1 MHVNKKKTRIRI
13 PDVTACGC
21 FIRDFSVI
29 VYIMQATAFSV
40 RVYYEYY
47 ILFDWVVDLA
57 IACIGKKYEKTIQF
71 GVFIADN
78 MAY

>member
-13 PDVTACGC
+13 PDEAACGC

-57 IACIGKKYEKTIQF
+57 IACIGKKNKGNNIWKCIYCR
-71 GVFIADN
+71 
-78 MAY
+78 

>member
-1 MHVNKKKTRIRI
+1 MYVNKKKTRIRI

-29 VYIMQATAFSV
+29 VYIMQATAFST

-57 IACIGKKYEKTIQF
+57 ITCIGNKYEKTIQF
-71 GVFIADN
+71 GAFIADN

>member
-13 PDVTACGC
+13 PDEAAWGC
-21 FIRDFSVI
+21 FSRDFSVI

-47 ILFDWVVDLA
+47 ILFDWVVNLA
-57 IACIGKKYEKTIQF
+57 IACIGKKNKGNNI
-71 GVFIADN
+71 
-78 MAY
+78 

>member
-1 MHVNKKKTRIRI
+1 MRVNKKKTRIRI
-13 PDVTACGC
+13 PDEAATGC

-47 ILFDWVVDLA
+47 ILFDWFVDLA
-57 IACIGKKYEKTIQF
+57 IACIGKKNEGNNI
-71 GVFIADN
+71 
-78 MAY
+78 

>member
-1 MHVNKKKTRIRI
+1 MHVNKKKIRIRI

-29 VYIMQATAFSV
+29 AYIMQATAFSV

-47 ILFDWVVDLA
+47 IFL
-57 IACIGKKYEKTIQF
+57 IGL
-71 GVFIADN
+71 
-78 MAY
+78 

>member
-13 PDVTACGC
+13 PDKAACGC

-29 VYIMQATAFSV
+29 VYIMQATEFSV
-40 RVYYEYY
+40 RMYYEYY

-57 IACIGKKYEKTIQF
+57 IACIGKKNEGNNI
-71 GVFIADN
+71 
-78 MAY
+78 

>member
-1 MHVNKKKTRIRI
+1 MRVNKKKTRIRI
-13 PDVTACGC
+13 PDEAATGC

-47 ILFDWVVDLA
+47 ILF
-57 IACIGKKYEKTIQF
+57 
-71 GVFIADN
+71 
-78 MAY
+78 

>member
-1 MHVNKKKTRIRI
+1 MKKGTRIRI
-13 PDVTACGC
+13 PDEAACGC

-47 ILFDWVVDLA
+47 ILFDWFVDLA
-57 IACIGKKYEKTIQF
+57 IACIGKKNEVNNI
-71 GVFIADN
+71 
-78 MAY
+78 

>member
-1 MHVNKKKTRIRI
+1 MKKETRIRI
-13 PDVTACGC
+13 PDEAACGC

-47 ILFDWVVDLA
+47 ILF
-57 IACIGKKYEKTIQF
+57 
-71 GVFIADN
+71 
-78 MAY
+78 

>member
-40 RVYYEYY
+40 RMYYEYY

-57 IACIGKKYEKTIQF
+57 IACIGKKNKGNNIWKYI
-71 GVFIADN
+71 
-78 MAY
+78 YCR

>member
-21 FIRDFSVI
+21 FIRDFSVM

-40 RVYYEYY
+40 RMYYEYY

-57 IACIGKKYEKTIQF
+57 IACIGKKNKENNIWKYI
-71 GVFIADN
+71 
-78 MAY
+78 YCR

>member
-13 PDVTACGC
+13 PDEAAYGC

-29 VYIMQATAFSV
+29 AYIMQATAFSV

-47 ILFDWVVDLA
+47 IFFDWVVDLV
-57 IACIGKKYEKTIQF
+57 ITCIGNKYEENNISKYI
-71 GVFIADN
+71 
-78 MAY
+78 YCR

>member
-13 PDVTACGC
+13 PDEAAYGC

-29 VYIMQATAFSV
+29 AYIMQATELSV

-47 ILFDWVVDLA
+47 ILFDWVVDLV
-57 IACIGKKYEKTIQF
+57 ITCIGKKYEEKIYRST
-71 GVFIADN
+71 FIADN
-78 MAY
+78 VVY